1 MPKERAR
8 PLRSHERF
16 CAGLLRRRVCERLGY
31 GDRTGG
37 QVADSDRDGANRVA
51 LGLLAACKVEGRV
64 LNHLIEMGRQAG
76 FSDLTLD
83 LADHHWQGAE
93 PLQYIPALKRGL
105 LIYMFQFMVPPIS

>member
-1 MPKERAR
+1 
-8 PLRSHERF
+8 
-16 CAGLLRRRVCERLGY
+16 
-31 GDRTGG
+31 
-37 QVADSDRDGANRVA
+37 
-51 LGLLAACKVEGRV
+51 
-64 LNHLIEMGRQAG
+64 LIEMGRQAG